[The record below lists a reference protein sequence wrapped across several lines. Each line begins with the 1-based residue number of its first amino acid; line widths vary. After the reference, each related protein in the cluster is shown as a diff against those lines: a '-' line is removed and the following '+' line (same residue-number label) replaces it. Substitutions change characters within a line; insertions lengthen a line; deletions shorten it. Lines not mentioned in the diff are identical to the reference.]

1 MSSARKNLSS
11 LPQVPVP
18 DAGPFWFGLVV
29 SQWNEDITHALA
41 RGARETLL
49 GHGAREDQLLEIA
62 VPGTYELPM
71 GARLLAGRH
80 KLDAI
85 ICIGCVIKGETS
97 HNEYINQ
104 SVAQGLIQFSLM
116 SGIPAV
122 FGVLTPND
130 HQQALDRAGG
140 KHGNKG
146 VEAALTAIQM
156 AALKQQNK
164 EKSPIGFGLNS

>member
-1 MSSARKNLSS
+1 MASSRKSLSTHEPAKIAS
-11 LPQVPVP
+11 AKGLQ
-18 DAGPFWFGLVV
+18 FGIIV
-29 SQWNEDITHALA
+29 SQWNEDITGPMAQ
-41 RGARETLL
+41 GA
-49 GHGAREDQLLEIA
+49 HDCLLEYGASADQIHRIE
-62 VPGTYELPM
+62 VPGAFELPM
-71 GARLLAGRH
+71 GARLLAGRM

-104 SVAQGLIQFSLM
+104 AVAQGLVQLSLM
-116 SGIPAV
+116 SGIPAI

-156 AALKQQNK
+156 ATLKKLNSEPSSK
-164 EKSPIGFGLNS
+164 IGFVKF

>member
-11 LPQVPVP
+11 EPSQPVP
-18 DAGPFWFGLVV
+18 HAGDFTFGLVV
-29 SQWNEDITHALA
+29 AQWNDDITLPLA
-41 RGARETLL
+41 QGARDTLL
-49 GHGAREDQLLEIA
+49 QYGALPDRILEIS

-71 GARLLAGRH
+71 GARLLAG
-80 KLDAI
+80 KQKMDAI

-104 SVAQGLIQFSLM
+104 AVAQGLIQFSLM
-116 SGIPAV
+116 SGIPAI

-130 HQQALDRAGG
+130 HQQAIDRAGG

-156 AALKQQNK
+156 ASLKQRNQ
-164 EKSPIGFGLNS
+164 EKTTIGFGH